1 MKKWLFWLVAVVM
14 LFSLTACNNNSAES
28 ESLPSKT
35 TETFIETTTS
45 TSKTTKTFIE
55 TTTSTSKTTETF
67 IETATSTSKT
77 TETFTKSTTSTSRS
91 TSETSGTQKPA
102 EDMDIINL
110 MREDYNLG
118 NCRQLSGN
126 VTGVL
131 LYMDDFESC
140 WTQDEVAE
148 FTESE
153 VKPAL
158 DFVEKQAR
166 NYNVSLSME
175 IGYVH
180 FGLYYDD
187 EVVESIRETGY
198 ATGDVLWKASREL
211 GYASDLQM
219 LDEYREQFQ
228 TEEIVCFTIFN
239 KDGTSY
245 ALNPKRG
252 YEDHNV
258 REHCI
263 IFAYDRGSN
272 KENAIVGGQSSVIAH
287 EMLHL
292 FGAEDF
298 YTPLNRK
305 EMAEKKFPNDIMLHQ
320 EYQILGNNIGA
331 ATAFY
336 IGWTDTVPEVLYD
349 RNW

>member
-1 MKKWLFWLVAVVM
+1 
-14 LFSLTACNNNSAES
+14 
-28 ESLPSKT
+28 
-35 TETFIETTTS
+35 
-45 TSKTTKTFIE
+45 
-55 TTTSTSKTTETF
+55 
-67 IETATSTSKT
+67 
-77 TETFTKSTTSTSRS
+77 
-91 TSETSGTQKPA
+91 
-102 EDMDIINL
+102 
-110 MREDYNLG
+110 
-118 NCRQLSGN
+118 
-126 VTGVL
+126 
-131 LYMDDFESC
+131 
-140 WTQDEVAE
+140 
-148 FTESE
+148 
-153 VKPAL
+153 
-158 DFVEKQAR
+158 
-166 NYNVSLSME
+166 
-175 IGYVH
+175 
-180 FGLYYDD
+180 
-187 EVVESIRETGY
+187 
-198 ATGDVLWKASREL
+198 
-211 GYASDLQM
+211 M

-320 EYQILGNNIGA
+320 EYQILGNNIGV